1 MREETDRKSRG
12 LHYGW
17 IIAVMS
23 VVTVIGALG
32 FARFGYTMILPSM
45 KEGLGLTDTQA
56 GDLATGNMIGYLVL
70 AITCGFLASRF
81 GPRIIITIFMLIISG
96 SMVLTGIAPNFQVA
110 LLGRTLT
117 GFGSGGTNVPVM
129 GLVPAWFAAKR
140 RGLATGMAVS
150 GSSFGM
156 LITGYLVPAILNRY
170 GAQGWRY
177 SWFCLAALILLIAIL
192 CYLILRNS
200 PEEKGLLPVAAGG
213 GEANP
218 GGTKSSRSST
228 LQWGLVYKSAPV
240 WHLALIYVLFGFS
253 YIIYATF
260 FARYLIWEAGF
271 TTEAA
276 GSLWAKVGALSIISG
291 FIWGSVSDVVGRKYG
306 LAIVYF
312 LQFLCFTIFGLWK
325 ATPGY
330 YLSALLFALTAW
342 SIPGIM
348 AAASGDLLGARLAP
362 AALGFITLFFGIGQA
377 SGTFLGGRVADA
389 TGSYTLAFVI
399 AGGAALVGA
408 VASLFLRPPKEA
420 L

>member
-1 MREETDRKSRG
+1 MGEGSTRRRGG

-17 IIAVMS
+17 VIAVMS
-23 VVTVIGALG
+23 VVTVLGALG

-45 KEGLGLTDTQA
+45 KEGLGLTDAQA
-56 GDLATGNMIGYLVL
+56 GDLATGNMVGYLVL
-70 AITCGFLASRF
+70 AVTCGFLASRF
-81 GPRIIITIFMLIISG
+81 GPRIIITVFMCIISG
-96 SMVLTGIAPNFQVA
+96 SMLLTGIAPNFQVA
-110 LLGRTLT
+110 LLGRSLT
-117 GFGSGGTNVPVM
+117 GVGSGGTNVPVM
-129 GLVPAWFAAKR
+129 GLVPAWFGAKR
-140 RGLATGMAVS
+140 RGLATGIAVS

-156 LITGYLVPAILNRY
+156 VVTGYLVPIILNRY
-170 GAQGWRY
+170 GADGWRY
-177 SWFCLAALILLIAIL
+177 SWFCLGAFTFLIAVL
-192 CYLILRNS
+192 GYLLLRNR
-200 PEEKGLLPVAAGG
+200 PKEKGLQPIGAEGE
-213 GEANP
+213 EANP
-218 GGTKSSRSST
+218 GEGRSSS

-260 FARYLIWEAGF
+260 FVRYLTWEAGF
-271 TTEAA
+271 TTESA
-276 GSLWAKVGALSIISG
+276 GALWSAVGVLSIISG
-291 FIWGSVSDVVGRKYG
+291 FIWGSVSDVLGRKYG

-348 AAASGDLLGARLAP
+348 AAATGDLLGARLAP
-362 AALGFITLFFGIGQA
+362 AALGFVTLFFGIGQA
-377 SGTFLGGRVADA
+377 SGTFLGGRVADF

-399 AGGAALVGA
+399 AGAAALVGA
-408 VASLFLRPPKEA
+408 VASLFLRPPRKA

>member
-1 MREETDRKSRG
+1 MGEEQGRPRQG

-17 IIAVMS
+17 IVAIMS

-32 FARFGYTMILPSM
+32 LARFGYTMILPSM
-45 KEGLGLTDTQA
+45 KEGLGLTDSQA
-56 GDLATGNMIGYLVL
+56 GDLATGNMIGYLVM
-70 AITCGFLASRF
+70 AVTCGYLASRF
-81 GPRIIITIFMLIISG
+81 GPRIVTTIFMCIISG
-96 SMVLTGIAPNFQVA
+96 SMILTGMAPSFQVA
-110 LLGRTLT
+110 LLGRLLT
-117 GFGSGGTNVPVM
+117 GVGSGGTNVPVM
-129 GLVPAWFAAKR
+129 GLVPAWFSAKR

-156 LITGYLVPAILNRY
+156 VITGFLVPAILRRY
-170 GAQGWRY
+170 GVEGWRV
-177 SWFCLAALILLIAIL
+177 SWFFLAAFVLLIALL
-192 CYLILRNS
+192 CFLILRNH
-200 PEEKGLLPVAAGG
+200 PRDKGLLPIGAEAEEAG
-213 GEANP
+213 AVRA
-218 GGTKSSRSST
+218 RSSS

-253 YIIYATF
+253 YIIYTTF
-260 FARYLIWEAGF
+260 FARYLTWEAGF

-276 GSLWAKVGALSIISG
+276 GALWSAVGMVSIISG
-291 FIWGSVSDVVGRKYG
+291 FIWGAVSDVVGRKYG

-312 LQFLCFTIFGLWK
+312 LQFLCFTTFGLWK
-325 ATPGY
+325 APPGY

-377 SGTFLGGRVADA
+377 CGTFIGGRIADLM
-389 TGSYTLAFVI
+389 GSYTVAFVI
-399 AGGAALVGA
+399 AGAAALMGA
-408 VASLFLRPPKEA
+408 IASLFLRTPEKA

>member
-1 MREETDRKSRG
+1 MREKTDRKPRAF
-12 LHYGW
+12 HYGW
-17 IIAVMS
+17 IIAVMA

-32 FARFGYTMILPSM
+32 LARFGYTMILPSM
-45 KEGLGLTDTQA
+45 KEGLGLSDAQA
-56 GDLATGNMIGYLVL
+56 GYLATGNFFGYLTL
-70 AITCGFLASRF
+70 ALTCGFLASRF
-81 GPRIIITIFMLIISG
+81 GPRIIITIFMFIISG
-96 SMVLTGIAPNFQVA
+96 SMLFTGLAPSFPVA

-156 LITGYLVPAILNRY
+156 LITGYLIPAILNRH
-170 GAQGWRY
+170 GTEGWRY
-177 SWFCLAALILLIAIL
+177 SWFYLAAFTFVIAVL
-192 CYLILRNS
+192 CFFLLRNR
-200 PEEKGLLPVAAGG
+200 PAEKGLIPIAAEGEEPNP
-213 GEANP
+213 GEA
-218 GGTKSSRSST
+218 KASS
-228 LQWGLVYKSAPV
+228 LQWGLVIKSAPV

-260 FARYLIWEAGF
+260 FARYLTWEAGF
-271 TTEAA
+271 TIEAA
-276 GSLWAKVGALSIISG
+276 GALWSAVGALSIISG

-312 LQFLCFTIFGLWK
+312 LQFLCFSIFGLWK
-325 ATPGY
+325 AMPGY

-342 SIPGIM
+342 SIPAIM
-348 AAASGDLLGARLAP
+348 AAATGDLLGPRLAP
-362 AALGFITLFFGIGQA
+362 AALGFVTFFFGIGQM
-377 SGTFLGGRVADA
+377 LGPTLAGPIADS

-399 AGGAALVGA
+399 AGAAALVGA
-408 VASLFLRPPKEA
+408 VASLFLRPPGKA

>member
-1 MREETDRKSRG
+1 MGEEQSRPRQG

-17 IIAVMS
+17 IIAIMS

-32 FARFGYTMILPSM
+32 LARFGYTMILPSM
-45 KEGLGLTDTQA
+45 KEGLGLTDSQA
-56 GDLATGNMIGYLVL
+56 GDLATGNMIGYLVM

-81 GPRIIITIFMLIISG
+81 GPRIVITIFMCIISG
-96 SMVLTGIAPNFQVA
+96 SMVLTGVAPNFGIA
-110 LLGRTLT
+110 FLGRALT
-117 GFGSGGTNVPVM
+117 GVGSGGTNVPVM
-129 GLVPAWFAAKR
+129 GLVPGWFAAKR

-156 LITGYLVPAILNRY
+156 VITGFLVPLILRRY
-170 GAQGWRY
+170 GVEGWRV
-177 SWFCLAALILLIAIL
+177 SWFFLAAFALLIALL
-192 CYLILRNS
+192 CFLILRNH
-200 PEEKGLLPVAAGG
+200 PRDKGLLPIGAEAEEAGAAG
-213 GEANP
+213 P
-218 GGTKSSRSST
+218 RSSS

-253 YIIYATF
+253 YIIYTTF
-260 FARYLIWEAGF
+260 FARYLTWEAGF

-276 GSLWAKVGALSIISG
+276 GALWSAVGMVSIISG
-291 FIWGSVSDVVGRKYG
+291 FIWGAVSDVVGRKYG

-312 LQFLCFTIFGLWK
+312 LQFLCFTTFGLWK
-325 ATPGY
+325 APPGY

-362 AALGFITLFFGIGQA
+362 AALGFVTLFFGIGQA
-377 SGTFLGGRVADA
+377 CGTFIGGRIADLM
-389 TGSYTLAFVI
+389 GSYTVAFVI
-399 AGGAALVGA
+399 AGAAALIGA
-408 VASLFLRPPKEA
+408 IASLFLRTPEKA

>member
-1 MREETDRKSRG
+1 MDEVQDRRRGG

-17 IIAVMS
+17 IIAIMS
-23 VVTVIGALG
+23 VVTVLGALG

-45 KEGLGLTDTQA
+45 KGGLDLTDSQA
-56 GDLATGNMIGYLVL
+56 GDLATGNMIGYLVM
-70 AITCGFLASRF
+70 AVTCGYLASRF
-81 GPRIIITIFMLIISG
+81 GPRIVITIFMFIISG
-96 SMVLTGIAPNFQVA
+96 SMVLTGMGPNFRLA

-117 GFGSGGTNVPVM
+117 GVGSGGTNVPVM

-156 LITGYLVPAILNRY
+156 LITGFLVPMILNRY
-170 GAQGWRY
+170 GEDVGWRI
-177 SWFCLAALILLIAIL
+177 SWFCLAGLCALIAVLGFV
-192 CYLILRNS
+192 ILRNQ
-200 PEEKGLLPVAAGG
+200 PRDKGLRPIGEQDEEAVAA
-213 GEANP
+213 EP
-218 GGTKSSRSST
+218 KSSA
-228 LQWGLVYKSAPV
+228 LQWGLVYKAAPV
-240 WHLALIYVLFGFS
+240 WHLALIYVMFGFS

-260 FARYLIWEAGF
+260 FARYLTWEAGF

-276 GSLWAKVGALSIISG
+276 GALWSAVGMVSIISG
-291 FIWGSVSDVVGRKYG
+291 FIWGSVSDVLGRKYG

-325 ATPGY
+325 APAGY

-362 AALGFITLFFGIGQA
+362 AALGFVTLFFGIGQA
-377 SGTFLGGRVADA
+377 SGTFIGGRIADF
-389 TGSYTLAFVI
+389 TGSYTLAFLI
-399 AGGAALVGA
+399 AGAAALVGA
-408 VASLFLRPPKEA
+408 VASLFLRTPEKA

>member
-1 MREETDRKSRG
+1 MKEGTDRKSRG

-45 KEGLGLTDTQA
+45 KEGLGLSDAQA
-56 GDLATGNMIGYLVL
+56 GYLATGNFFGYLTL
-70 AITCGFLASRF
+70 ALTCGFLASRF
-81 GPRIIITIFMLIISG
+81 GPRIIITIFMFVISV
-96 SMVLTGIAPNFQVA
+96 SMVFTGLAPSFPVA
-110 LLGRTLT
+110 LVGRTLT

-156 LITGYLVPAILNRY
+156 LITGYLIPAILNRH
-170 GAQGWRY
+170 GAEGWRY
-177 SWFCLAALILLIAIL
+177 SWFYLAAFTFVIAVLCFLL
-192 CYLILRNS
+192 LRNR
-200 PEEKGLLPVAAGG
+200 PAEKGLIPIAAEDEEANS
-213 GEANP
+213 GEA
-218 GGTKSSRSST
+218 KASS
-228 LQWGLVYKSAPV
+228 LQWGLVIKSAPV

-260 FARYLIWEAGF
+260 FARYLTWEAGF
-271 TTEAA
+271 TIEAA
-276 GSLWAKVGALSIISG
+276 GALWSAVGALSIISG

-306 LAIVYF
+306 LAMVYF

-325 ATPGY
+325 AMPGY

-342 SIPGIM
+342 SIPAIM
-348 AAASGDLLGARLAP
+348 AAAAGDLLGPRLAP
-362 AALGFITLFFGIGQA
+362 AALGFVTFFFGIGQM
-377 SGTFLGGRVADA
+377 LGPTLAGPIADS

-399 AGGAALVGA
+399 AGAAALVGA
-408 VASLFLRPPKEA
+408 VASLFLRPPGKA

>member
-1 MREETDRKSRG
+1 MREGTGPRSGR

-17 IIAVMS
+17 VIAVMS

-45 KEGLGLTDTQA
+45 KEGLGLSDAQA
-56 GDLATGNMIGYLVL
+56 GDLATGNMIGYLAL
-70 AITCGFLASRF
+70 AVTCGFLASRF
-81 GPRIIITIFMLIISG
+81 GPRIIVAIFMLIICG
-96 SMVLTGIAPNFQVA
+96 SMLLTGMAPNFQLA

-117 GFGSGGTNVPVM
+117 GVGSGGTNVPVM

-140 RGLATGMAVS
+140 RGFATGMAVS

-156 LITGYLVPAILNRY
+156 LITGLLIPAILNRY
-170 GAQGWRY
+170 GAEGWRY
-177 SWFCLAALILLIAIL
+177 SWICLAAFVFVIAVL
-192 CYLILRNS
+192 CYLLLRNR
-200 PEEKGLLPVAAGG
+200 PAEKGLLPIGAE
-213 GEANP
+213 GEKANP
-218 GGTKSSRSST
+218 GEARSSS
-228 LQWGLVYKSAPV
+228 LQWGLVYKSASV
-240 WHLALIYVLFGFS
+240 WHLALIYVMFGFS

-260 FARYLIWEAGF
+260 FARYLTWEAGF
-271 TTEAA
+271 TTKAA
-276 GSLWAKVGALSIISG
+276 GALWSAVGALSIISG

-312 LQFLCFTIFGLWK
+312 LQFLCFTVFGLWK

-348 AAASGDLLGARLAP
+348 AAASGDLLGPRLAP
-362 AALGFITLFFGIGQA
+362 AALGFITLFFGVGQA
-377 SGTFLGGRVADA
+377 SGTFLGGRIADA
-389 TGSYTLAFVI
+389 AGSYTLAFVI
-399 AGGAALVGA
+399 AGAAALIGA

>member
-1 MREETDRKSRG
+1 MEEVEDRRRRG

-17 IIAVMS
+17 IIAIMS
-23 VVTVIGALG
+23 VVTVLGALG

-45 KEGLGLTDTQA
+45 KNGLNLTDSQA
-56 GDLATGNMIGYLVL
+56 GDLATGNMVGYLVM
-70 AITCGFLASRF
+70 AVTCGYLASRF
-81 GPRIIITIFMLIISG
+81 GPRIVITIFMFIISG
-96 SMVLTGIAPNFQVA
+96 SMVLTGMAPNFQLA

-117 GFGSGGTNVPVM
+117 GVGSGGTNVPVM

-156 LITGYLVPAILNRY
+156 LITGFLVPMVLNKY
-170 GAQGWRY
+170 GEGAGWRI
-177 SWFCLAALILLIAIL
+177 SWFCLAGLCALIAVLGF
-192 CYLILRNS
+192 LILRNR
-200 PEEKGLLPVAAGG
+200 PRDKGLRPFGAGGEEAVAA
-213 GEANP
+213 EQ
-218 GGTKSSRSST
+218 KSSA
-228 LQWGLVYKSAPV
+228 LQWGLVYKAAPV
-240 WHLALIYVLFGFS
+240 WHLALIYVMFGFS

-260 FARYLIWEAGF
+260 FARYLTWEAGF

-276 GSLWAKVGALSIISG
+276 GALWSAVGMVSIISG
-291 FIWGSVSDVVGRKYG
+291 FIWGSVSDVLGRKYG

-325 ATPGY
+325 APAGY

-362 AALGFITLFFGIGQA
+362 AALGFVTLFFGIGQA
-377 SGTFLGGRVADA
+377 GGTFIGGRIADF
-389 TGSYTLAFVI
+389 TGSYTLAFLI
-399 AGGAALVGA
+399 AGAAALVGA
-408 VASLFLRPPKEA
+408 VASLFLRTPEKA

>member
-1 MREETDRKSRG
+1 MGEGSNRRRGG

-23 VVTVIGALG
+23 VVTVLGALG
-32 FARFGYTMILPSM
+32 FARFGYTMILPGM
-45 KEGLGLTDTQA
+45 KEGLGLTDAQA
-56 GDLATGNMIGYLVL
+56 GDLATGNMVGYLVL
-70 AITCGFLASRF
+70 AVTCGFLASRF
-81 GPRIIITIFMLIISG
+81 GPRIIITVFMCIIGG
-96 SMVLTGIAPNFQVA
+96 SMLLTGIAPNFQAA

-117 GFGSGGTNVPVM
+117 GVGSGGTNVPVM
-129 GLVPAWFAAKR
+129 GLVPAWFGAKR
-140 RGLATGMAVS
+140 RGLATGIAVS

-156 LITGYLVPAILNRY
+156 VVTGYLVPIILNRY
-170 GAQGWRY
+170 GADGWRY
-177 SWFCLAALILLIAIL
+177 SWFCLAALTFLIAVL
-192 CYLILRNS
+192 GYLLLRNRPS
-200 PEEKGLLPVAAGG
+200 EKGLQPIGAEGE
-213 GEANP
+213 EANP
-218 GGTKSSRSST
+218 GEARSSS

-240 WHLALIYVLFGFS
+240 WHLALIYVMFGFS

-260 FARYLIWEAGF
+260 FARYLTWEAGF
-271 TTEAA
+271 STEAA
-276 GSLWAKVGALSIISG
+276 GALWSAVGVLSIISG
-291 FIWGSVSDVVGRKYG
+291 FIWGSVSDVLGRKYG
-306 LAIVYF
+306 LAMVYF

-348 AAASGDLLGARLAP
+348 AAAAGDLLGARLAP

-377 SGTFLGGRVADA
+377 SGTFLGGRVADF

-399 AGGAALVGA
+399 AGVAALVGA
-408 VASLFLRPPKEA
+408 VASLFLRPPRKA

>member
-17 IIAVMS
+17 IIAVMA

-45 KEGLGLTDTQA
+45 KEGLSLSDAQA

-96 SMVLTGIAPNFQVA
+96 SMLLTGGAPSFQVA

-117 GFGSGGTNVPVM
+117 GVGSGGTNVPVM
-129 GLVPAWFAAKR
+129 GLVPGWFAAKR

-156 LITGYLVPAILNRY
+156 LITGVLIPAILNRY
-170 GAQGWRY
+170 GAEGWRY
-177 SWFCLAALILLIAIL
+177 SWFCLAALTFMIAIL
-192 CYLILRNS
+192 CYFILRNRPS
-200 PEEKGLLPVAAGG
+200 EKGLLAIAAEGE
-213 GEANP
+213 EANP
-218 GGTKSSRSST
+218 GEAKSSS

-276 GSLWAKVGALSIISG
+276 GALWSATGALSIISG
-291 FIWGSVSDVVGRKYG
+291 FIWGSVSDVLGRKYG

-325 ATPGY
+325 AMPGY

-342 SIPGIM
+342 SIPAIM
-348 AAASGDLLGARLAP
+348 AAATGDLLGARLAP
-362 AALGFITLFFGIGQA
+362 AALGFVTLFFGIGQA
-377 SGTFLGGRVADA
+377 FGPFLAGRIADA
-389 TGSYTLAFVI
+389 TGSYTLAFII
-399 AGGAALVGA
+399 AGAAALVGA
-408 VASLFLRPPKEA
+408 VASLFLRPPRKA

>member
-1 MREETDRKSRG
+1 MGQGAGSRPRG

-45 KEGLGLTDTQA
+45 KDGLGLTDSQA
-56 GDLATGNMIGYLVL
+56 GDLATGNMIGYLIL

-81 GPRIIITIFMLIISG
+81 GPRIIITIFMLIITG
-96 SMVLTGIAPNFQVA
+96 SMLLTGIAPNFPVA

-129 GLVPAWFAAKR
+129 GLVPAWFAARR
-140 RGLATGMAVS
+140 RGFATGMAVS

-156 LITGYLVPAILNRY
+156 LITGILVPAILNRY
-170 GAQGWRY
+170 GAGGWRF
-177 SWFCLAALILLIAIL
+177 SWFCLAALVFVIAVLGYLL
-192 CYLILRNS
+192 LRNR
-200 PEEKGLLPVAAGG
+200 PAEKGLRPIGAE
-213 GEANP
+213 GEGANP
-218 GGTKSSRSST
+218 GGAKSSA
-228 LQWGLVYKSAPV
+228 LQWSLVYKSASV

-271 TTEAA
+271 TTQAA
-276 GSLWAKVGALSIISG
+276 GVLWSATGALSIISG
-291 FIWGSVSDVVGRKYG
+291 FIWGSVSDVLGRKYG

-325 ATPGY
+325 AMPGY

-342 SIPGIM
+342 SIPAIM
-348 AAASGDLLGARLAP
+348 AAASGDLLGPRLAP
-362 AALGFITLFFGIGQA
+362 AALGFVTFFFGIGQM
-377 SGTFLGGRVADA
+377 LGPTLAGPIADL

-399 AGGAALVGA
+399 AGAAALVGA
-408 VASLFLRPPKEA
+408 VASLFLRPPKKA